1 MVNMQV
7 KLTREKLLK
16 LLGQNNFEKQAVA
29 DILGIGEASIR
40 RACRK
45 FMIDTETE
53 KKKAAGAIQPQTFK
67 IAKSTNPASVQK
79 GSFIVMPDAHGA
91 DYDRATVAAI
101 CAFAKDFKPEYFI
114 QLGDLID
121 NTPLLTKVKTKYPA
135 FDAVDI
141 KALDDDYFYANEIL
155 DQVDIAVPKATKKIF
170 LPGNHEYR
178 SDIILRGYPEFK
190 RILDYKERLNFK
202 ARGWDDT
209 RKYLELFKLGKL
221 SIFHGEYWGANH
233 VMKHLAHYGRNLLY
247 GHTHQI
253 AQSTMATPDREIPYF
268 GASIGCVT
276 NVNPEWQRSKSNCW
290 EHGFAYGWF
299 DEKSGDFDVVVK
311 RIIHNQFHAEGKVYS
326 GLK

>member
-1 MVNMQV
+1 MKG
-7 KLTREKLLK
+7 KLTKEKLLK
-16 LLGQNNFEKQAVA
+16 LLSQNGFEKQAVA
-29 DILGIGEASIR
+29 DVLGIGEASVR

-45 FMIDTETE
+45 HHIDTIEE
-53 KKKAAGAIQPQTFK
+53 QKKAMGAIEPQVFK
-67 IAKSTNPASVQK
+67 ITKPKSNAKVQK
-79 GSFIVMPDAHGA
+79 GSFIVIPDAHGK

-101 CAFAKDFKPEYFI
+101 CAFAKDFKPEYMI

-121 NTPLLTKVKTKYPA
+121 NLPLMSKVKMKYPS

-141 KALDDDYFYANEIL
+141 KAIDDDYFYANEIL
-155 DQVDIAVPKATKKIF
+155 NQIDAAVPKETKKVF

-178 SDIILRGYPEFK
+178 SDIILANYPDLDK
-190 RILDYKERLNFK
+190 ILNYKERLEFK
-202 ARGWDDT
+202 KRGWDCS

-221 SIFHGEYWGANH
+221 SIFHGEYWGTNH
-233 VMKHLAHYGRNLLY
+233 VMKHLTHYGRNLLY

-311 RIIHNQFHAEGKVYS
+311 RIIHNQFHAEGKIYK
-326 GLK
+326 G